1 MPRKK
6 ALTSDT
12 SQKIFPTRLRELMEK
27 GKISQPQLAAAVG
40 VQRQTISNYACGQS
54 SPDWETLVRIAEFFD
69 VSSDYLIGLSSV
81 KTEDHDVRFVCDYTG
96 LNEKTI
102 DKFHKYAH
110 LRNHESRILEVFDCL
125 INVFYEQIII
135 KLFLIKNSVERGKQY
150 LSLTEPEPGQSSV
163 IFGPLRMRLYS
174 FSEFCRRIPNE
185 LFGSDEVFDN
195 LEKQSWIYIT
205 EKEIGLD
212 EFLENSEEDLN

>member
-69 VSSDYLIGLSSV
+69 VSSDYLLGIS
-81 KTEDHDVRFVCDYTG
+81 DVQKAIPNLRMICDYTG
-96 LNEKTI
+96 LNIDAVNALHSMKELAWYKTSLFSLFVEHFAMIFLRRLQEIEKAVIASKNKLSTE
-102 DKFHKYAH
+102 YAPELKKTELKDVLQMLQVSLYRFDTLCH
-110 LRNHESRILEVFDCL
+110 SIPDSLFSSEKVMESVETEVF
-125 INVFYEQIII
+125 
-135 KLFLIKNSVERGKQY
+135 KLDVANW
-150 LSLTEPEPGQSSV
+150 PG
-163 IFGPLRMRLYS
+163 GNHDLY
-174 FSEFCRRIPNE
+174 
-185 LFGSDEVFDN
+185 
-195 LEKQSWIYIT
+195 
-205 EKEIGLD
+205 
-212 EFLENSEEDLN
+212 